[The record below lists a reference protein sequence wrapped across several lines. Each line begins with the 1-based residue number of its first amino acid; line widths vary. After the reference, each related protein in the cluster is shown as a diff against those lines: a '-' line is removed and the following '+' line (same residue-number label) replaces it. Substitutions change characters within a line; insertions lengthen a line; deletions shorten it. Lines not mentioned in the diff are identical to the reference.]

1 MIPERSSLELFEL
14 LALWCDGTIDQAG
27 QRRLEER
34 LASDA
39 AARQHYIEYLDMHAR
54 LYWDRRSPAL
64 AASLLTAFET
74 HEVDMA
80 SICRSRADAV
90 QARRARERNSPIPSL
105 IRRESLIRIG
115 AGIAA
120 VALLALAIAWGMH
133 RDWTLLAT
141 SEGGVSK
148 PGAGIGRRSPPES
161 AVMSAPLAE
170 STAPAVAE
178 LSRLVDAHW
187 SDSHCSFTPGEKL
200 RAGQILRLA
209 SGVAEIR
216 FSVGVRMVVQA
227 PAMLEIESAKS
238 ARLERGKLS
247 AEITTVAARGFQ
259 IKTPES
265 TFVDQG
271 TEFGVEVSPDGNSRV
286 HVFKGEVDVQ
296 QAAASG
302 QVPGSE
308 APVPQRLLATS
319 EAWLEKDSKSMTLL
333 EDTGDS
339 FIRTVEQYEKPASGR
354 DRHVVAYWRF
364 EDRPL
369 GVVIPNTRNNRRSV
383 RATLDS
389 SYNGNDLFAY
399 SDQTHPSM
407 SDDVP
412 AAVIPGSKEPN
423 RGCLDNSEPPAHISR
438 DLYTHSAFSHASPQ
452 DIQAITPEQ
461 WTIEASIKPAR
472 LQSGAQTFIGR
483 DGNEPGAAVVV
494 PARLVFQIDCKDRF
508 KIGYVDVQQRW
519 HEAIAEQVAVEVGHW
534 YHVAATSDGKTLK
547 LFVDVL
553 DGRGYQLAAA
563 TGLPR
568 DGSSALSR
576 GTDGAEWSLGRGK
589 IKNHV
594 AENFRGWIDE
604 VRFSDVARD
613 PSEFVF
619 AQDAGFQ
626 EHRAPVR

>member
-1 MIPERSSLELFEL
+1 MIPERSSSAFQRESELFEL
-14 LALWCDGTIDQAG
+14 LAAWCDGTMDQTG
-27 QRRLEER
+27 RRRLEER

-39 AARQHYIEYLDMHAR
+39 EARQQYIEYLDMHAR

-74 HEVDMA
+74 QEVDMA
-80 SICRSRADAV
+80 SICRSRAAAV
-90 QARRARERNSPIPSL
+90 QARRASERTSPIRSL
-105 IRRESLIRIG
+105 VRRASPIRIG
-115 AGIAA
+115 AGVAA
-120 VALLALAIAWGMH
+120 VALLALAIVWGMH
-133 RDWTLLAT
+133 RNWTLFPT
-141 SEGGVSK
+141 SEDGGPK
-148 PGAGIGRRSPPES
+148 PGSGIARQNPPGND
-161 AVMSAPLAE
+161 ALSAPVAE
-170 STAPAVAE
+170 SDAPAVAE
-178 LSRLVDAHW
+178 LSRLAEVRW
-187 SDSHCSFTPGEKL
+187 TDSHCSFSPGDKL

-227 PAMLEIESAKS
+227 PAVLEIESAKS

-302 QVPGSE
+302 QVPGSDG
-308 APVPQRLLATS
+308 PVPQRLLATS
-319 EAWLEKDSKSMTLL
+319 EAWLEKESQSMTFL

-339 FIRTVEQYEKPASGR
+339 FIRTVEDAGR

-369 GVVIPNTRNNRRSV
+369 GVVIPNTKANRRSV

-399 SDQTHPSM
+399 GDQTHPSM

-423 RGCLDNSEPPAHISR
+423 RGCLDNSEPPAGTSR
-438 DLYTHSAFSHASPQ
+438 DLYTHSAFSHASPL
-452 DIQAITPEQ
+452 DLQAITPER

-472 LQSGAQTFIGR
+472 LASGAQTFIGR
-483 DGNEPGAAVVV
+483 DGNEPGSALII
-494 PARLVFQIDCKDRF
+494 PSRLVFRINSKDRI
-508 KIGYVDVQQRW
+508 KIGFFDVQQRW
-519 HEAIAEQVAVEVGHW
+519 HEAIAEEVGLQIDHW
-534 YHVAATSDGKTLK
+534 YHVAATSDGAMLR
-547 LFVDVL
+547 LYVDVL
-553 DGRGYQLAAA
+553 DGHGYQLAAE
-563 TGLPR
+563 TKLPA
-568 DGSSALSR
+568 DGSTALGK

-589 IKNHV
+589 VKNHV
-594 AENFRGWIDE
+594 SENFRGWIDE
-604 VRFSDVARD
+604 VRISDIARN
-613 PSEFVF
+613 PAEFVF
-619 AQDAGFQ
+619 AEPGNVSAK
-626 EHRAPVR
+626 